1 MHLKIYHRT
10 EYQYDQPVHHSIQEL
25 RLIPPSST
33 SQSVLNWQVYAPSKL
48 AESIDAFGNYC
59 HTFVMDG
66 NYEDLIIEARGE
78 VKTQNS
84 HILID
89 GQNSISP
96 YYLLQQTGM
105 TLPSTEMVDYF
116 SSKGA
121 INNSEDAMLKLA
133 DMVRHKIQYQ
143 SGITN
148 SSTTAAQA
156 FELGKGVCQ
165 DQSHV
170 FLGIARHFGIPA
182 RYVSGYLFVESSPN
196 LASHAWVDVCLD
208 IEKSKWVSLDVTHA
222 SFVNDQYVR
231 LAMGRDYFGAAPV
244 KGVRSGGGG
253 EELQARI
260 SIERLN

>member
-10 EYQYDQPVHHSIQEL
+10 EYQYDQAVHHSIQEL
-25 RLIPPSST
+25 RLIPPSLP

-84 HILID
+84 HEFID
-89 GQNSISP
+89 GANAVSP

-105 TLPSTEMVDYF
+105 TIPTPEMIEYF
-116 SSKGA
+116 TSKA
-121 INNSEDAMLKLA
+121 KITQSADAMLCLA
-133 DMVRHKIQYQ
+133 DLVRHKIQYE
-143 SGITN
+143 SGVTN
-148 SSTTAAQA
+148 SSTTATQA
-156 FELGKGVCQ
+156 FDLGKGVCQ

-170 FLGIARHFGIPA
+170 FLGVARQLGIPA
-182 RYVSGYLFVESSPN
+182 RYVSGYLYVESSPN

-208 IEKSKWVSLDVTHA
+208 IENSKWLSIDVTHGD
-222 SFVNDQYVR
+222 FVTDQYVR
-231 LAMGRDYFGAAPV
+231 LAVGRDYASAAPV
-244 KGVRSGGGG
+244 KGVRLGGGG
-253 EELQARI
+253 EELHARI

>member
-10 EYQYDQPVHHSIQEL
+10 EYQYDQAVHHSIQEL
-25 RLIPPSST
+25 RLIPPRLL
-33 SQSVLNWQVYAPSKL
+33 SQSIPSWQVYAPSKL
-48 AESIDAFGNYC
+48 SESIDAFGNYC
-59 HTFVMDG
+59 HTFVMDSH
-66 NYEDLIIEARGE
+66 YENLIIEAIGE
-78 VKTQNS
+78 VKTKNLHELS
-84 HILID
+84 D
-89 GQNSISP
+89 GKNSISP

-105 TLPSTEMVDYF
+105 TLPNAEMIDYF
-116 SSKGA
+116 SSKA
-121 INNSEDAMLKLA
+121 KISTSKESMLCLA
-133 DMVRHKIQYQ
+133 DLVRHKIQYQ

-148 SSTTAAQA
+148 SSTTATQA

-182 RYVSGYLFVESSPN
+182 RYVSGYLYVESSPN

-208 IEKSKWVSLDVTHA
+208 IEHSKWVSIDVTHGD
-222 SFVNDQYVR
+222 FVTDQYVR
-231 LAMGRDYFGAAPV
+231 LAVGRDYSGAAPV

>member
-10 EYQYDQPVHHSIQEL
+10 EYQYEQAVHHSIQEL
-25 RLIPPSST
+25 RLIPPSLN
-33 SQSVLNWQVYAPSKL
+33 SQSILNWQVYAPSKL

-84 HILID
+84 YELED
-89 GQNSISP
+89 GKNTISP

-105 TLPSTEMVDYF
+105 TLPNAEMIDF
-116 SSKGA
+116 FASKA
-121 INNSEDAMLKLA
+121 SLSNTQDSMLELA
-133 DMVRHKIQYQ
+133 NIVRHKIQYQ

-182 RYVSGYLFVESSPN
+182 RYVSGYLYVESSPN
-196 LASHAWVDVCLD
+196 LASHAWVDVCVD
-208 IEKSKWVSLDVTHA
+208 IEKAKWVSIDVTHGD
-222 SFVNDQYVR
+222 FVTDQYVR
-231 LAMGRDYFGAAPV
+231 LAVGRDYFGAAPV

-253 EELQARI
+253 EELHARI